1 MRARQ
6 RAYKKNL
13 RRIGRRPQLILRQI
27 VKPRECFSG
36 HLVPLFR
43 RPAHGHEEA
52 RQPLH

>member
-1 MRARQ
+1 MRLLQ
-6 RAYKKNL
+6 RVKKTDT
-13 RRIGRRPQLILRQI
+13 RRIGRRPQRILRQI
-27 VKPRECFSG
+27 VKRRESFSG